1 MKKDLIFFG
10 EQGLTQTSANH
21 IANLAKEVIAQY
33 EATFNGLSFI
43 DVEAQLIG
51 TNTKNTLNK
60 GVQSIE
66 SFENTLMIIAKYKSL
81 IAWFREAIKAKQ
93 RLYKEVED
101 LDTDEYAKKK
111 GIEIPEYPKEESTI
125 TEDDYLSTLSI
136 KERNRYYYL
145 ETVCSTIGKQIH
157 PDGEYSRARR
167 ELLERQQKPHQLRDS
182 GRDAIIYHYT
192 PSISYSMVD
201 DLFNRLQKLHREYQA
216 ELNSMKF
223 EMEKAIKADKLN
235 KEIEFNKKY
244 CAYSEFIQNL
254 QNELSLYKLEKCKE
268 IDSFKIVIPNDLQ
281 QTYEAVKALGK

>member
-21 IANLAKEVIAQY
+21 IANLAKEAIAQY

-51 TNTKNTLNK
+51 TNTKNILNK

-81 IAWFREAIKAKQ
+81 IAWFREAIKARE
-93 RLYKEVED
+93 RLYKEVEK
-101 LDTDEYAKKK
+101 LDTVEYAKEK
-111 GIEIPEYPKEESTI
+111 GIEIPEYPKKESPI
-125 TEDDYLSTLSI
+125 TEDDYLSTLSV

-235 KEIEFNKKY
+235 KETEFNKKY

-268 IDSFKIVIPNDLQ
+268 IDLFKIVIPNDLQ
-281 QTYEAVKALGK
+281 SIYEGIKKLGK

>member
-21 IANLAKEVIAQY
+21 IANLAKEAIAQY
-33 EATFNGLSFI
+33 ESTFNGLSFI

-60 GVQSIE
+60 GIQNIE

-81 IAWFREAIKAKQ
+81 IAWFREAIKARE
-93 RLYKEVED
+93 RLYKEVKD
-101 LDTDEYAKKK
+101 LDTDEYAKEK
-111 GIEIPEYPKEESTI
+111 GIEIPKYPEKESPI
-125 TEDDYLSTLSI
+125 IEDDYLSTLSV

-145 ETVCSTIGKQIH
+145 ETICSTIGKQIH

-192 PSISYSMVD
+192 PSISYSTVD
-201 DLFNRLQKLHREYQA
+201 DLFNRLQTLHREYQA

-235 KEIEFNKKY
+235 KEIEYNKKY
-244 CAYSEFIQNL
+244 CKYSEFIQNL

-268 IDSFKIVIPNDLQ
+268 IDSFKIIVPNDLQ
-281 QTYEAVKALGK
+281 STYEEIKKLGK